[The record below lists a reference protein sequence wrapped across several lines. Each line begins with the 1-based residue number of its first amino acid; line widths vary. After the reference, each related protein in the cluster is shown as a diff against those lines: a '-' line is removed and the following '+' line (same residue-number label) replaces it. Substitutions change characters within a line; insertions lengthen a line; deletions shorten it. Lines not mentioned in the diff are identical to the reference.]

1 MQHVVRCYWR
11 RPGPAQALSSQKQ
24 IQFLLT
30 CCRLRARPAA
40 SLLPALSWSA
50 ETLDSASMLPAKRE
64 SCSTS
69 ERHCDVFMSAPA
81 ASKRYK
87 ILPCRMFAGKPTSLS
102 KPSWRETSARTLTV
116 SHRLAFCTSLQDAL
130 SSRIRGA
137 GSHGRLQAESGS
149 SKELHREYVQ
159 DAEPKL
165 SRKTR
170 EVRSVAWQKLVST
183 SAFD

>member
-102 KPSWRETSARTLTV
+102 KPSWRETSARTIDSFPSSRLLYISAGCPIIQDPGSRLPRKTPSGKRQQQRV
-116 SHRLAFCTSLQDAL
+116 TSRICTRCRAKTLEKDARGTQCRLAEACEHKCL
-130 SSRIRGA
+130 
-137 GSHGRLQAESGS
+137 
-149 SKELHREYVQ
+149 
-159 DAEPKL
+159 
-165 SRKTR
+165 
-170 EVRSVAWQKLVST
+170 
-183 SAFD
+183 